1 MEIAIKILAHVMT
14 AVVSVALALLIILQ
28 GGFIE
33 SPQKIVTIDATEAL
47 LRFIQTIDKDMP
59 EDEYALAVIAYQK
72 QLEAEIISLVETES
86 LVVINNAV
94 VLSGGYDITGYV
106 VQKVLDQ

>member
-14 AVVSVALALLIILQ
+14 TVVSVALALLIILQ

-33 SPQKIVTIDATEAL
+33 PPQKIVTIDATEAL
-47 LRFIQTIDKDMP
+47 LRFIQTIDKDIP
-59 EDEYALAVIAYQK
+59 EDEYARAVLEYQK
-72 QLEAEIISLVETES
+72 QLESEIIKLAETQD
-86 LVVINNAV
+86 LVVINTAV
-94 VLSGGYDITGYV
+94 VLSGGYDITGYA

>member
-14 AVVSVALALLIILQ
+14 AVASVALALLVILQ

-33 SPQKIVTIDATEAL
+33 PPQKIVTIDATEAL
-47 LRFIQTIDKDMP
+47 LRFIQTIDKNMP
-59 EDEYALAVIAYQK
+59 DDAYALAVLAYQK
-72 QLEAEIISLVETES
+72 QLESEIINLAETEG

-94 VLSGGYDITGYV
+94 VLSGGYDITGYA
-106 VQKVLDQ
+106 VQKVLDN